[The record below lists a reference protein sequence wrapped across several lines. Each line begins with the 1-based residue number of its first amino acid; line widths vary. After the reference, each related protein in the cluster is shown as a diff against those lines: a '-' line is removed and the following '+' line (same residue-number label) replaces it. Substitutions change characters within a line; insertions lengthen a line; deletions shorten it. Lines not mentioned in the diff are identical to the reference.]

1 MPGFLFKAVM
11 VRLQQHDSSTW
22 APFLLLLPEEEEAQ
36 EAEDVGKMKRRS
48 QRQHPN
54 LVEDQ
59 GSGISQRHDHL
70 LGRRDFSENSPP
82 QAASQREVL
91 LPQIFPPVLEES
103 LNSTSTER
111 STTVRST
118 SPATSEGNYR
128 YITPE
133 NRGTGCP
140 IRWDLYKGRCYFF
153 STNEE
158 NWNNSHVR
166 CSNEGA
172 TLAIINNTEEQKFLQ
187 ERAGLEV
194 YFIGLRYQHSQKR
207 WKWIDGS
214 GFQVNFTNYV
224 PHFDCATVG
233 LSPTM
238 DKSSCEI
245 SHRWICEKKAS

>member
-1 MPGFLFKAVM
+1 MNLEKVVFHVACGQKVHISVKMPGFLFKAVM

-111 STTVRST
+111 STTVPWISSTTFEDNSNYPTTENSRTVRST

-172 TLAIINNTEEQKFLQ
+172 TLAIINNTEEQLYKL
-187 ERAGLEV
+187 RAT
-194 YFIGLRYQHSQKR
+194 F
-207 WKWIDGS
+207 
-214 GFQVNFTNYV
+214 
-224 PHFDCATVG
+224 
-233 LSPTM
+233 
-238 DKSSCEI
+238 
-245 SHRWICEKKAS
+245 

>member
-111 STTVRST
+111 ST
-118 SPATSEGNYR
+118 
-128 YITPE
+128 
-133 NRGTGCP
+133 TGCP